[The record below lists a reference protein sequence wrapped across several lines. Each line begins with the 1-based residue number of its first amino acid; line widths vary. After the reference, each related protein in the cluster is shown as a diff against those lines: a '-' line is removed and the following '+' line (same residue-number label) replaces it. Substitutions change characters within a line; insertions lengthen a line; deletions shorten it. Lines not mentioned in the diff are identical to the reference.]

1 MEEKREKASCPAEVT
16 MLGASNSNNNI
27 MRAAEIILRLVPMGL
42 CLAALL
48 IMIKNAESNDYG
60 SVSYD
65 DLGGFKYLVYAN
77 GICAGYSILSAFLTG
92 VTGASPARSTAWT
105 VFFFDQVLTYMIL
118 AAGAVA
124 AEVLY
129 LANKGDKTI
138 TWSQACG
145 LYGGFCHKATASVG
159 ITFGAVACYVVLSL
173 ISSYRLFITYDA
185 PICFPRDVATFPG

>member
-65 DLGGFKYLVYAN
+65 DLGGFKYLT
-77 GICAGYSILSAFLTG
+77 YSLFIFY
-92 VTGASPARSTAWT
+92 
-105 VFFFDQVLTYMIL
+105 FFNT
-118 AAGAVA
+118 
-124 AEVLY
+124 
-129 LANKGDKTI
+129 T
-138 TWSQACG
+138 
-145 LYGGFCHKATASVG
+145 
-159 ITFGAVACYVVLSL
+159 L
-173 ISSYRLFITYDA
+173 ISIELLLRVSLGFFIWSTN
-185 PICFPRDVATFPG
+185 CV